1 MTNHI
6 LFPFILLAI
15 VISAKW
21 IAFICL
27 SPIMRIMCY
36 KDAKKKKDCSDN
48 SGKKSAPMNVKNR
61 LTIHIR
67 KVTFYIRGYMRY
79 MDFQTGLIPSH
90 HIRNFIYRRIFLV
103 QMEQKAI
110 IYWGA
115 EIRCHGKLKIG
126 KGSIIGDKALLD
138 ARNGISIGK
147 NVSFSSNISIY
158 TEQHD
163 HRDPM
168 FRCNSS
174 DAFSVNIG
182 DRAWIGP
189 NAIILHGVHIGEGA
203 VVAAGS
209 VVTKDVPPFTIVA
222 GVPARKIGL
231 RNKNLCYNFDGKPIP
246 FF

>member
-1 MTNHI
+1 
-6 LFPFILLAI
+6 
-15 VISAKW
+15 
-21 IAFICL
+21 
-27 SPIMRIMCY
+27 MCY
-36 KDAKKKKDCSDN
+36 KDAKKKKYCSNYSEQKECD
-48 SGKKSAPMNVKNR
+48 MNVKKH
-61 LTIHIR
+61 IHYLYKKSI
-67 KVTFYIRGYMRY
+67 FYIRGYMRY

>member
-1 MTNHI
+1 
-6 LFPFILLAI
+6 
-15 VISAKW
+15 
-21 IAFICL
+21 
-27 SPIMRIMCY
+27 MCY

-103 QMEQKAI
+103 QMEQKVI
-110 IYWGA
+110 ICWGA
-115 EIRCHGKLKIG
+115 EIRCPGKLKIG

>member
-1 MTNHI
+1 
-6 LFPFILLAI
+6 
-15 VISAKW
+15 
-21 IAFICL
+21 
-27 SPIMRIMCY
+27 MCY
-36 KDAKKKKDCSDN
+36 KDAKKKKNCSNYSEQKECD
-48 SGKKSAPMNVKNR
+48 MNVKN
-61 LTIHIR
+61 IFIIYIK
-67 KVTFYIRGYMRY
+67 KVFFYIRGYMRY

>member
-1 MTNHI
+1 
-6 LFPFILLAI
+6 
-15 VISAKW
+15 
-21 IAFICL
+21 
-27 SPIMRIMCY
+27 MCY

-103 QMEQKAI
+103 QMEQKVI
-110 IYWGA
+110 ICWGA
-115 EIRCHGKLKIG
+115 EIRCPGKLKIG

-138 ARNGISIGK
+138 ARNGITIGK
-147 NVSFSSNISIY
+147 NVNFSSNISIY

>member
-1 MTNHI
+1 
-6 LFPFILLAI
+6 
-15 VISAKW
+15 
-21 IAFICL
+21 
-27 SPIMRIMCY
+27 MCY
-36 KDAKKKKDCSDN
+36 KDAKKKKNCSNYSEQKECD
-48 SGKKSAPMNVKNR
+48 MNVKN
-61 LTIHIR
+61 IFIIYIK
-67 KVTFYIRGYMRY
+67 KVIFYIRGYMRY

-138 ARNGISIGK
+138 ARNGITIGK
-147 NVSFSSNISIY
+147 NVNFSSNISIY

>member
-103 QMEQKAI
+103 QMEQKVI
-110 IYWGA
+110 ICWGA
-115 EIRCHGKLKIG
+115 EIRCPGKLKIG

-138 ARNGISIGK
+138 ARNGITIGK
-147 NVSFSSNISIY
+147 NVNFSSNISIY

-231 RNKNLCYNFDGKPIP
+231 RNKNL
-246 FF
+246 

>member
-67 KVTFYIRGYMRY
+67 KVTCYIRGYMRY

-103 QMEQKAI
+103 QMEQKVI
-110 IYWGA
+110 ICWGA
-115 EIRCHGKLKIG
+115 EIRCPGKLKIG

-138 ARNGISIGK
+138 ARNGITIGK
-147 NVSFSSNISIY
+147 NVNFSSNISIY

>member
-1 MTNHI
+1 
-6 LFPFILLAI
+6 
-15 VISAKW
+15 
-21 IAFICL
+21 
-27 SPIMRIMCY
+27 MCY
-36 KDAKKKKDCSDN
+36 KDAKKKKNCSNYSEQKECD
-48 SGKKSAPMNVKNR
+48 MNVKN
-61 LTIHIR
+61 IFIIYIK
-67 KVTFYIRGYMRY
+67 KVIFYIRGYMRY

-103 QMEQKAI
+103 QMEQKVI
-110 IYWGA
+110 ICWGA
-115 EIRCHGKLKIG
+115 EIRCPGKLKIG

-138 ARNGISIGK
+138 ARNGITIGK
-147 NVSFSSNISIY
+147 NVNFSSNISIY

>member
-103 QMEQKAI
+103 QMEQKVI
-110 IYWGA
+110 ICWGA
-115 EIRCHGKLKIG
+115 EIRCPGKLKIG

-138 ARNGISIGK
+138 ARNGITIGK
-147 NVSFSSNISIY
+147 NVNFSSNISIY
-158 TEQHD
+158 TEQYD

>member
-1 MTNHI
+1 
-6 LFPFILLAI
+6 
-15 VISAKW
+15 
-21 IAFICL
+21 
-27 SPIMRIMCY
+27 MCY

-67 KVTFYIRGYMRY
+67 KVAFYIRGYMRY

-103 QMEQKAI
+103 QMEQKVI
-110 IYWGA
+110 ICWGA
-115 EIRCHGKLKIG
+115 EIRCPGKLKIG

-138 ARNGISIGK
+138 ARNGITIGK
-147 NVSFSSNISIY
+147 NVNFSSNISIY

>member
-1 MTNHI
+1 
-6 LFPFILLAI
+6 
-15 VISAKW
+15 
-21 IAFICL
+21 
-27 SPIMRIMCY
+27 MCY

>member
-1 MTNHI
+1 
-6 LFPFILLAI
+6 
-15 VISAKW
+15 
-21 IAFICL
+21 
-27 SPIMRIMCY
+27 MCY
-36 KDAKKKKDCSDN
+36 KDAKKKKNCSNYSEQKECD
-48 SGKKSAPMNVKNR
+48 MNVKN
-61 LTIHIR
+61 IFIIYIK
-67 KVTFYIRGYMRY
+67 KVIFYIRGYMRY

-147 NVSFSSNISIY
+147 NVNFSSNISIY

>member
-103 QMEQKAI
+103 QMEQKVI
-110 IYWGA
+110 ICWGA
-115 EIRCHGKLKIG
+115 EIRCPGKLKIG

-138 ARNGISIGK
+138 ARNGITIGK
-147 NVSFSSNISIY
+147 NVNFSSNISIY
-158 TEQHD
+158 TECHYLAWCAHWRRSCGSRRLRSNQRRTAIYD
-163 HRDPM
+163 CR
-168 FRCNSS
+168 RCS
-174 DAFSVNIG
+174 
-182 DRAWIGP
+182 R
-189 NAIILHGVHIGEGA
+189 
-203 VVAAGS
+203 
-209 VVTKDVPPFTIVA
+209 TKNRITEQES
-222 GVPARKIGL
+222 L
-231 RNKNLCYNFDGKPIP
+231 L
-246 FF
+246 

>member
-1 MTNHI
+1 MRHECKKHI
-6 LFPFILLAI
+6 HYL
-15 VISAKW
+15 
-21 IAFICL
+21 
-27 SPIMRIMCY
+27 Y
-36 KDAKKKKDCSDN
+36 
-48 SGKKSAPMNVKNR
+48 KKSNFLYKR
-61 LTIHIR
+61 LHAIHGLSDRADSIASY
-67 KVTFYIRGYMRY
+67 TEFYLSQNLSCADGTEDHY
-79 MDFQTGLIPSH
+79 L
-90 HIRNFIYRRIFLV
+90 L
-103 QMEQKAI
+103 
-110 IYWGA
+110 GA